1 MPRSEVLKQKKERE
15 RERDSSVAVIYSIR
29 SSSPSGKEK
38 GRKREGRKEGRKEG
52 GTYARTLDGRKE
64 GRPHISCQMSAAA
77 GAEISRPPPLPT
89 AAAAES
95 PGIDSIG
102 TEGLSRSRLRT
113 IEQRRRSISRFAD
126 VRMDNWNV
134 PEKVRFLARF
144 MSIPRLQ
151 GGPEGGIHTAKAE
164 VLREPFGHLQNHPGT
179 TLSSCRNTC

>member
-1 MPRSEVLKQKKERE
+1 
-15 RERDSSVAVIYSIR
+15 
-29 SSSPSGKEK
+29 
-38 GRKREGRKEGRKEG
+38 
-52 GTYARTLDGRKE
+52 
-64 GRPHISCQMSAAA
+64 MSAAA

-89 AAAAES
+89 AAAAEA

-151 GGPEGGIHTAKAE
+151 GGPEGGDTYRESRGITGTAWAPT
-164 VLREPFGHLQNHPGT
+164 EPP
-179 TLSSCRNTC
+179 